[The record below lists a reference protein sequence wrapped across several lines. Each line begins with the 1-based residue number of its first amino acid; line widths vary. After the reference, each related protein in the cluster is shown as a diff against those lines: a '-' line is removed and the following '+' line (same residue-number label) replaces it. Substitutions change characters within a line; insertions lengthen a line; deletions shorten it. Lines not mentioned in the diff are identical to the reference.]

1 MKKIS
6 IFWLI
11 LLTLN
16 IAVYCEQVRNKIELK
31 DGSVI
36 NGQIVSYANGV
47 YTINTD
53 TLGEIKVE
61 AAKISKIESIN
72 TPLTNTAVNSIAQTG
87 NLTQSQMDSYKQA
100 LMNDP
105 KNAAIIAELAA
116 DPQIQELAKDPQIV
130 DAAKA
135 GDIGTLM
142 KNEKF
147 MNTVRSRKVKES
159 IKELNQ

>member
-1 MKKIS
+1 
-6 IFWLI
+6 
-11 LLTLN
+11 
-16 IAVYCEQVRNKIELK
+16 
-31 DGSVI
+31 
-36 NGQIVSYANGV
+36 
-47 YTINTD
+47 
-53 TLGEIKVE
+53 
-61 AAKISKIESIN
+61 
-72 TPLTNTAVNSIAQTG
+72 
-87 NLTQSQMDSYKQA
+87 MDSYKQA